1 MEYEILFGQNCGSNI
16 KFKDDILVISCPYWQ
31 NNTGMIDIL
40 NDTTADIITTRSG
53 LIINEYLG
61 QTIEIIGEPGYYYSV
76 LYVSFVTNHD
86 ILELPRP
93 TNE

>member
-16 KFKDDILVISCPYWQ
+16 EFKDDILIISCPYWQ

-61 QTIEIIGEPGYYYSV
+61 QTIKIIGEPGYYYSV
-76 LYVSFVTNHD
+76 IYVSFAKNHK